1 LIALLPLFA
10 LLHECIARV
19 LRFLHTHRCPIM
31 QLNIACTHAE
41 ALFIPYILERPPI
54 APFLPL
60 AFLGAECGVL
70 GMASV
75 IEAG

>member
-1 LIALLPLFA
+1 
-10 LLHECIARV
+10 
-19 LRFLHTHRCPIM
+19 M
-31 QLNIACTHAE
+31 QLNVASTHAE
-41 ALFIPYILERPPI
+41 ALFVAYILEGTPI